1 MIQKIGT
8 VKEFH
13 MNNQYLVVLPNEV
26 RVKIEEIV
34 SILDEAY
41 GSDRNVLEELG
52 GFVQVVQTTSQWKEF
67 VKDNC
72 IDKELYEFV
81 EDINGQ
87 YVYLLYLKSDD
98 YSIAVIVPKYIVDI
112 ELKYE

>member
-13 MNNQYLVVLPNEV
+13 MNYQDLVVLPNEV
-26 RVKIEEIV
+26 QLKIQEIV

-41 GSDRNVLEELG
+41 GSERNVLQDLG
-52 GFVQVVQTTSQWKEF
+52 GFVQVVKTTSQWREF

-72 IDKELYEFV
+72 IDKELYEV
-81 EDINGQ
+81 IENINGQ

-98 YSIAVIVPKYIVDI
+98 YSIAVIAPKDIVNI
-112 ELKYE
+112 ELRYE